1 MRHLVSHIRKRRL
14 TTGDPIPSEVRL
26 SADLNV
32 SRSIVREA
40 YRSLA
45 SAGILDIANGRSPR
59 VGRLSNRTLTQV
71 LQHALS
77 TDQASRNHVFE
88 VRRSIEIRAAE
99 LAATRRTEDHLVELL
114 DAAAAMR
121 AAGDRRAHFIRA
133 DMRFHEIIGRATG
146 NPLFVMLGDALRA
159 CVQMTIDAGFDSRR
173 TRTEL
178 ARVAEIHAGI
188 AQAIVDRDAAQARK
202 RMKVHFDEA
211 RAYVVGPPPRRPRPR

>member
-1 MRHLVSHIRKRRL
+1 VRHLVSHIRKRRL

-77 TDQASRNHVFE
+77 TDQASRDHVFE

-99 LAATRRTEDHLVELL
+99 LAAARRTEAHVAELFE
-114 DAAAAMR
+114 AATAMR
-121 AAGDRRAHFIRA
+121 DAGDRRAYFIRA

-173 TRTEL
+173 TRAEL

-188 AQAIVDRDAAQARK
+188 AAAIVDQNVAQARQ

-211 RAYVVGPPPRRPRPR
+211 RAYVVGPPPRRQRSR

>member
-1 MRHLVSHIRKRRL
+1 VRHLVSHIRKRRL

-77 TDQASRNHVFE
+77 TDQASRDHVFE
-88 VRRSIEIRAAE
+88 IRRAIEIRAAE
-99 LAATRRTEDHLVELL
+99 LAATRRSEDHVDELL

-121 AAGDRRAHFIRA
+121 DAGDRRAHFIRA

-173 TRTEL
+173 TRREL
-178 ARVAEIHAGI
+178 TRVAEIHRGI
-188 AQAIVDRDAAQARK
+188 AEAIVEGNVAQART

-211 RAYVVGPPPRRPRPR
+211 RAYVVGPPPHRRRPR